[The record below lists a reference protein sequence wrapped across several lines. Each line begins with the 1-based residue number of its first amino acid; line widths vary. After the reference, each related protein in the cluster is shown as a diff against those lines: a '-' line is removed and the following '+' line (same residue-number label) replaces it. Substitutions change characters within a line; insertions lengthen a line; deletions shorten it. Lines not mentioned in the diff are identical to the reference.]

1 MKKYNGIIIG
11 VTGFFIA
18 LIVAAVLII
27 HNQNVTVSREYMV
40 EVNVL
45 MTGMEKEK
53 GFFIPDLH
61 EMHQVKAVSFL
72 PQEDSDD
79 FTLTE
84 AFFKKKNG
92 METHMEPLF
101 MDGQLLGLVRFDY
114 KSEFSNTKFLWVIES
129 ILVVCG
135 IFTICL
141 LFYIKSKILKPFIR
155 LSNMP
160 YELSRGNLVADIEE
174 NKYRFFGKFIWGI
187 TMLRD
192 NLKSSRMKELGLE
205 KEKKM
210 ILLSIS
216 HDIKTP
222 LNNIKLYAKA
232 LEEGIYDTEEKR
244 REASKQIERLSGEI
258 ESFVTKIVKTS
269 SEEIVPIEVE
279 NAEFYI
285 SDFISKI
292 KEFYIPKCKL
302 VFMDLS
308 IGPYENKLLHGNADR
323 AFEVVENIMENAF
336 KYGDGKKIEISFYEE
351 DYCQIMKIKNT
362 GEPVKADEIPHLF
375 DSFFRGSNVGNKDGN
390 GLGLYICREIMRKM
404 DGDIFVESE
413 ENGMS
418 FHLVFR
424 C

>member
-61 EMHQVKAVSFL
+61 EMHQVKAVSFI

>member
-18 LIVAAVLII
+18 LIVVAVLII